1 MLYTFSL
8 NNHLLLVIPESF
20 PVFAVGDGANVGG
33 HGYFGIK
40 ADVLNWNESG

>member
-8 NNHLLLVIPESF
+8 NNHLLLVIPECF
-20 PVFAVGDGANVGG
+20 PVFAVGDGTHVGG
-33 HGYFGIK
+33 HGFLETK